1 LAGFFYKSGA
11 DMAFNLKCPYCAHAI
26 TLGDQDSTTSISRIK
41 IGTAKDDEY
50 IGLKASAF
58 KCPNPDCHKFSLEVA
73 AGFGALKHTPNG
85 YIFGG
90 QFLGMTPAQPVGAG
104 YFRFAPRVPIPLSA
118 HVPATV
124 RSDYD
129 EACSI
134 KDLSP
139 KAAATLCRR
148 ALQGMIRDFH
158 GITKPTLH
166 EELNAIKGNCDGQ
179 LFAAL
184 MGIKSVGN
192 IGAHPEK
199 DINLII
205 DVEPGEVDAL
215 VEALQLLDEEWYVA
229 RAQRNAKLAKVHA
242 LSVAKAAEKNA
253 PSAVALPAP
262 QSEI

>member
-1 LAGFFYKSGA
+1 
-11 DMAFNLKCPYCAHAI
+11 MAVSLKCPHCAHAV
-26 TLGDQDSTTSISRIK
+26 TLGDQDASTQLFRVK
-41 IGTAKDDEY
+41 LGTATDDEY
-50 IGLKASAF
+50 IGLKCWAAR
-58 KCPNPDCHKFSLEVA
+58 CPNPDCQKFTLEVG
-73 AGFGALKHTPNG
+73 AGFGGTRSSPNG
-85 YIFGG
+85 WVFTGRFDRL
-90 QFLGMTPAQPVGAG
+90 QPERPVGAG
-104 YFRFAPRVPIPLSA
+104 YFRFAPRVAVPLSE
-118 HVPATV
+118 HVPAAV
-124 RSDYD
+124 KSDYE

-158 GITKPTLH
+158 GVTKATLH
-166 EELNAIKGNCDGQ
+166 EELNAIKGSCDGQ
-179 LFAAL
+179 LFSAL

-199 DINLII
+199 DVNLII

-242 LSVAKAAEKNA
+242 LSAAKAAAKV
-253 PSAVALPAP
+253 PSGAVSPAP
-262 QSEI
+262 PDVT